1 MSWKTIKTE
10 VIEQNEHLRL
20 LVDDFEMDGRAGKY
34 WYHVNAYGDEA
45 VSVFV
50 QKDDETFVMI
60 REYRYLFD
68 RMSVTHAQGSI
79 EKGETAEQ
87 AARREAREE
96 TGYEPGELI
105 DLGWFASVPAFSKEK
120 TRVFLAQDVKKV
132 GQKLDDMEQIEVIEM
147 TALEIDRAILEGTI
161 WDGQAIACWYRVK
174 QYLSRKVGG

>member
-1 MSWKTIKTE
+1 MKWKTLKTDT
-10 VIEQNEHLRL
+10 IEANEHLRL
-20 LVDDFEMDGRAGKY
+20 LVDDFEVDGRAGKY

-50 QKDDETFVMI
+50 QKDDGTFVMI

-79 EKGETAEQ
+79 EQGETAKE

-96 TGYEPGELI
+96 TGFEPDQLI

-120 TRVFLAQDVKKV
+120 TRIFLARNVKKV
-132 GQKLDDMEQIEVIEM
+132 GQKLDDMEQIEVVEM
-147 TALEIDRAILEGTI
+147 TADEIDRAIDDGTI

-174 QYLSRKVGG
+174 THLGL